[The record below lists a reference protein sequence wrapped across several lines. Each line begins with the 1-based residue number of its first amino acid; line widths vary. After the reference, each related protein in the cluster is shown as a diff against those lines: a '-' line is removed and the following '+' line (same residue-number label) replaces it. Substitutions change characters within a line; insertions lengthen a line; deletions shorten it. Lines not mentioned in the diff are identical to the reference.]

1 MGEWKINLVVQP
13 DLFAAKV
20 DNAATVTAATNPD
33 AIAAV
38 NTVTGT
44 SHGTLAKANFA
55 AADITEVAIK
65 LSTAT
70 ATGGK
75 EQLTLSGTTDVGG
88 YVYCGVSKTASARM
102 LADTTAT
109 KTTTTDATKT
119 ATTDATKTATTDA
132 TATTAT
138 TTTATPAVAK

>member
-109 KTTTTDATKT
+109 KT
-119 ATTDATKTATTDA
+119 DA

-138 TTTATPAVAK
+138 TTTATPAVAKITNLQSAAAI